1 MSQPIFYFLRND
13 KAATAIEYALIASGI
28 ALAIVATVMALGT
41 QVNAMFTSASNA
53 FK

>member
-1 MSQPIFYFLRND
+1 MTQSISCFLRDD

-41 QVNAMFTSASNA
+41 QVNAMFTSVSSA